1 LTDHIHDHS
10 PREGRNFGVKS
21 VPGHRSAMTLE
32 GAARLA
38 LLPFYV
44 VMAVLI
50 TVTYAIAV
58 LVVEARS

>member
-1 LTDHIHDHS
+1 LTDRVQDHS
-10 PREGRNFGVKS
+10 PEGRNFGMKS
-21 VPGHRSAMTLE
+21 LPGNRTAMNLE

>member
-1 LTDHIHDHS
+1 M
-10 PREGRNFGVKS
+10 KS
-21 VPGHRSAMTLE
+21 VPGHRTAMTLE

-58 LVVEARS
+58 LVLEARS

>member
-1 LTDHIHDHS
+1 
-10 PREGRNFGVKS
+10 
-21 VPGHRSAMTLE
+21 MTLE

-38 LLPFYV
+38 LLPFFV

>member
-1 LTDHIHDHS
+1 LTDHVHDRR
-10 PREGRNFGVKS
+10 PEGRNFGATS
-21 VPGHRSAMTLE
+21 VVARPGAVTLD

-38 LLPFYV
+38 LLPFYL
-44 VMAVLI
+44 VMAVVI

>member
-1 LTDHIHDHS
+1 LTDRFRHQS
-10 PREGRNFGVKS
+10 PEGRDFGVRS
-21 VPGHRSAMTLE
+21 VPGCRTATTLE
-32 GAARLA
+32 GAAWLA
-38 LLPFYV
+38 LLPFHV

>member
-1 LTDHIHDHS
+1 MS
-10 PREGRNFGVKS
+10 
-21 VPGHRSAMTLE
+21 LE

-38 LLPFYV
+38 LVPLYL
-44 VMAVLI
+44 VMAVVI

>member
-1 LTDHIHDHS
+1 LTDQVHDHS
-10 PREGRNFGVKS
+10 PREGRNIGMKS
-21 VPGHRSAMTLE
+21 VPGHRTAMTHE

-38 LLPFYV
+38 LLPFYL